1 MKKQLLTLSLI
12 VLVVAITEAQENIYT
27 LNQYASLLYDPAYSA
42 TDNTAS
48 ISFLNRST
56 KITSGINYQH
66 NSFAGEY
73 PFIDKKSGRR
83 FAGLGMYFSKK
94 DAGVSD
100 LLNATS
106 LGLSFAYNL
115 PVWKDQY
122 LSFGIQAA
130 YHNKQTS
137 LENLTT
143 GNQWLATE
151 FRFDPNAD
159 LGESFT
165 QNRINYVGFNSGVT
179 WYMEDKKNGWNKAF
193 ASLAAFNL
201 NKPNDSFFEDQN
213 SIPVG
218 LLARAGALVYHTKHF
233 HLIPQ
238 FFYQYENGNS
248 ISNLMVSGKFL
259 FTNDNPYDIIQT
271 GSVELIARSNLNNE
285 ASIGIVLQQPGFSAG
300 FSYHFPMA
308 VETVNNYFQS
318 GIEVGITL
326 SRIVWRARPTKVV
339 IEGTSIAPK
348 RSFEFN
354 QQTQPT
360 NNATQS
366 QSTTQPSDVD
376 VIQKKIEDLAKVKS
390 VEFELEKDFKFS
402 FGKAE
407 LNQEAKVY
415 LDELYV
421 LLKNNPDYQLEI
433 VGHTDNVGKHL
444 VNYHLSTARAQA
456 VAQYLKE
463 IGLEADRV
471 KYIGRG
477 DTEPLA
483 PNDTE
488 ENKARNRRVEFII
501 FVNR

>member
-1 MKKQLLTLSLI
+1 MKKLLLILSLI
-12 VLVVAITEAQENIYT
+12 AMLVANVFAQESVYT
-27 LNQYASLLYDPAYSA
+27 LNQYMPLLYDPAYA
-42 TDNTAS
+42 AVDNTAS

-56 KITSGINYQH
+56 KITSGITYQH
-66 NSFAGEY
+66 NIFTGEY
-73 PFIDKKSGRR
+73 PFIDKKSGKR

-94 DAGVSD
+94 DAGMSD

-115 PVWKDQY
+115 PVWKEQY
-122 LSFGIQAA
+122 LSFGLQAS

-143 GNQWLATE
+143 GSQWLATE

-165 QNRINYVGFNSGVT
+165 QNRINYLGFNGGVT
-179 WYMEDKKNGWNKAF
+179 WYMEDRKNGWNKAF

-201 NKPNDSFFEDQN
+201 NKPNDSFFEDQS
-213 SIPVG
+213 SIPIG
-218 LLARAGALVYHTKHF
+218 ILARAGALVYHTKHF
-233 HLIPQ
+233 HLTPQ
-238 FFYQYENGNS
+238 VFYQYENNRS
-248 ISNLMVSGKFL
+248 ITNLLLSGKFL
-259 FTNDNPYDIIQT
+259 FNNDNPYDIIQS
-271 GSVELIARSNLNNE
+271 GSFELIARSNLSNE
-285 ASIGIVLQQPGFSAG
+285 ASFGIVLQQPGFSAG

-308 VETVNNYFQS
+308 TESVNNFFQS

-326 SRIVWRARPTKVV
+326 SRLVWRARPTKVV
-339 IEGTSIAPK
+339 IESTSIAPK

-354 QQTQPT
+354 QQSQP
-360 NNATQS
+360 NNNQAS
-366 QSTTQPSDVD
+366 PSTQPSDVD

-415 LDELYV
+415 LDELYA

-433 VGHTDNVGKHL
+433 IGHTDNVGKHL
-444 VNYHLSTARAQA
+444 VNYHLSTTRAQA

-463 IGLEADRV
+463 IGLDPDRV

-477 DTEPLA
+477 DTEPVA

-488 ENKARNRRVEFII
+488 ENKAKNRRVEFII

>member
-1 MKKQLLTLSLI
+1 MALG
-12 VLVVAITEAQENIYT
+12 AFAQENVYT
-27 LNQYASLLYDPAYSA
+27 LNQYMPLLYDPAYA
-42 TDNTAS
+42 ALDNTAS

-66 NSFAGEY
+66 NVFTGEY
-73 PFIDKKSGRR
+73 PFIDKKSGKR

-94 DAGVSD
+94 DAGMSD

-143 GNQWLATE
+143 GSQWLATE

-165 QNRINYVGFNSGVT
+165 QSRINYVGFNSGVT

-201 NKPNDSFFEDQN
+201 NKPNDSFFENQ
-213 SIPVG
+213 SAIPIG
-218 LLARAGALVYHTKHF
+218 MLARAGALVYHTKRF
-233 HLIPQ
+233 HVTPQ
-238 FFYQYENGNS
+238 VFYQYENNS
-248 ISNLMVSGKFL
+248 SAVNLLMSGKFL
-259 FTNDNPYDIIQT
+259 FNNENPYDILQS
-271 GSVELIARSNLNNE
+271 GALELIARSNLTNE
-285 ASIGIVLQQPGFSAG
+285 ASIGLVLQQPGFSAG

-308 VETVNNYFQS
+308 SESVNNFFQS
-318 GIEVGITL
+318 GIEVGITI
-326 SRIVWRARPTKVV
+326 SRLVWRARPTKVV
-339 IEGTSIAPK
+339 IESTSIAPK

-354 QQTQPT
+354 QPTTPSGNTTQPT
-360 NNATQS
+360 S
-366 QSTTQPSDVD
+366 PPSDVD
-376 VIQKKIEDLAKVKS
+376 LIQKKIEDLAKVKS
-390 VEFELEKDFKFS
+390 VEFELEKDFKFT

-415 LDELYV
+415 LDELYS
-421 LLKNNPDYQLEI
+421 LLKANPEYQLEI
-433 VGHTDNVGKHL
+433 IGHTDNVGKHL

-463 IGLEADRV
+463 IGLASDRA

-477 DTEPLA
+477 DTEPVA
-483 PNDTE
+483 PNDTD
-488 ENKARNRRVEFII
+488 ENKAKNRRVEFII